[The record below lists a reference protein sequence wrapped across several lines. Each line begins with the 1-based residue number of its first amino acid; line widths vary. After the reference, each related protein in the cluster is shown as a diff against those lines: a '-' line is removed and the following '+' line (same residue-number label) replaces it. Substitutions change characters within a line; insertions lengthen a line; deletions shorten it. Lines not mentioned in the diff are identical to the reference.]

1 MLYVRLNMFSSNKNL
16 SRSGKFLAWFSLIN
30 GSLTIA
36 TPILLNFVFKQPL
49 PSFIAI
55 TFFVLGVIG
64 VIAGYY
70 GLGAK
75 VWAFWLLFALFLV
88 QIAEHFS
95 PGFFFSFIGPLSLKF
110 GWGSVSPPSRTN
122 INLLALIICF
132 FAYINARSL
141 THHSSG
147 TPSGAP

>member
-1 MLYVRLNMFSSNKNL
+1 MIQSNQNL
-16 SRSGKFLAWFSLIN
+16 SRSGKVLAWFSLIN
-30 GSLTIA
+30 GFLTLA

-49 PSFIAI
+49 PLFVAV
-55 TFFVLGVIG
+55 TFVALGVVG

-75 VWAFWLLFALFLV
+75 VWAFWLLFSLFLI

-95 PGFFFSFIGPLSLKF
+95 PNFFFSFIGPLSLKF

-122 INLLALIICF
+122 INLLALVICI

-147 TPSGAP
+147 TS

>member
-1 MLYVRLNMFSSNKNL
+1 MTQSNQNL
-16 SRSGKFLAWFSLIN
+16 SRSGKLLAWFSLIN
-30 GSLTIA
+30 GFLTIA
-36 TPILLNFVFKQPL
+36 TPILLYFVFKQPL
-49 PSFIAI
+49 PPFVAI
-55 TFFVLGVIG
+55 TFTVLGIVG

-70 GLGAK
+70 GLRAN
-75 VWAFWLLFALFLV
+75 VWAFWLLFLLFLI

-122 INLLALIICF
+122 INVLALVVCI

-147 TPSGAP
+147 TPNGAP